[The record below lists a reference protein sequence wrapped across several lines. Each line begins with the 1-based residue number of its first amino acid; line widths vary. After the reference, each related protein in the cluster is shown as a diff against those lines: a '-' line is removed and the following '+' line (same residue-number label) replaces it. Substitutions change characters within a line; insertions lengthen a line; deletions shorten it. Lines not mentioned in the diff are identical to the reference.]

1 MNVLD
6 RIDNYMDSNDISE
19 DDVFDRAL
27 ELIMN
32 LDPDNI
38 SEEQAE
44 SVMLIINSL
53 DEEDGNDD
61 EEDDDDMEDDEDEE
75 DEDEVSE
82 FAKKKVRIDPA
93 ARRKRKLEY
102 KKNKAKRKVK
112 AKKYRKSAKGKQML
126 KKAKRLGKTGRT
138 ATGKKQTTYR

>member
-1 MNVLD
+1 MEN
-6 RIDNYMDSNDISE
+6 NDISE

-53 DEEDGNDD
+53 DEEDGDEDD
-61 EEDDDDMEDDEDEE
+61 EDEDMEDDDEDEE
-75 DEDEVSE
+75 DEVSE
-82 FAKKKVRIDPA
+82 VAKKKVRIDPA
-93 ARRKRKLEY
+93 VRRKRKLEY
-102 KKNKAKRKVK
+102 KKNKAKRKMK